1 MVAHNIAQER
11 PNKNKPCAGNY
22 HKTRAHTYFAT
33 LLLLHLLETKLDM
46 KPQHILPRFI
56 LFSIYVQEHI
66 IRYAIP
72 HGLRGMDACPFCQQ
86 RRTKNPRTFCIAQY
100 IQNSFFP
107 LSSTLFIPIKF
118 TPYPLDFIINYNTSF
133 LFHILLRRVHN
144 DAILFLF
151 V

>member
-33 LLLLHLLETKLDM
+33 LLLHF
-46 KPQHILPRFI
+46 ILRSFFPRFMYENI
-56 LFSIYVQEHI
+56 LYDMRFPMGY
-66 IRYAIP
+66 
-72 HGLRGMDACPFCQQ
+72 GGMDACPFCQQ
-86 RRTKNPRTFCIAQY
+86 RGTKNTRTFCIAQY
-100 IQNSFFP
+100 IQNSFFS
-107 LSSTLFIPIKF
+107 LSSTLFIPITF
-118 TPYPLDFIINYNTSF
+118 TPYPLDFIINYDTSF

-151 V
+151 E